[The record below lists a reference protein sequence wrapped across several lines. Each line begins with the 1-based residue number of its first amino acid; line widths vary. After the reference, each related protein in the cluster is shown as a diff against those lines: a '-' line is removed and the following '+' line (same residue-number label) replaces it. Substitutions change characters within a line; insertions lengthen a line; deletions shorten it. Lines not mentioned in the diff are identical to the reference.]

1 VGAASSATAAASSAS
16 AAFDRATSADAS
28 KSAAQTAKDQAV
40 AAADGFSVGT
50 VTTVPPTTPASA
62 QITGTAPARVISF
75 SIPRGVTPAPS
86 IGTVTTGLPQANPGP
101 QGNGGPQGIQGPS
114 GDMVPVAGPGVATGT
129 VTLISSDLPTT
140 RIWSLTGNV
149 TLVLPTPGATK
160 SGTIT
165 LVLTQDAT
173 GSRTI
178 TWPAGVKW
186 PDGIAQQPAA
196 AANSTSVI
204 HLLWTGTMWLGLLG
218 GKSFA

>member
-1 VGAASSATAAASSAS
+1 
-16 AAFDRATSADAS
+16 
-28 KSAAQTAKDQAV
+28 
-40 AAADGFSVGT
+40 
-50 VTTVPPTTPASA
+50 
-62 QITGTAPARVISF
+62 
-75 SIPRGVTPAPS
+75 
-86 IGTVTTGLPQANPGP
+86 
-101 QGNGGPQGIQGPS
+101 
-114 GDMVPVAGPGVATGT
+114 
-129 VTLISSDLPTT
+129 
-140 RIWSLTGNV
+140 V